1 MPKTT
6 PPPARP
12 ATQRPKAKPATATP
26 AGAEPRTIPAPIKL
40 SAGDAK
46 LMAAVLMEMLKR

>member
-12 ATQRPKAKPATATP
+12 ATQRPKAKPAD
-26 AGAEPRTIPAPIKL
+26 AEPRTTPAPIKL
-40 SAGDAK
+40 SSGDAK

>member
-12 ATQRPKAKPATATP
+12 ATQRPKAKPTP
-26 AGAEPRTIPAPIKL
+26 AGTESRTIPAPIKL

>member
-6 PPPARP
+6 PPARP
-12 ATQRPKAKPATATP
+12 ATQRPKAKPA
-26 AGAEPRTIPAPIKL
+26 GAEPRTTPAPIKL